1 MFFSMTELYTQI
13 VEIERLLNETQEDCV
28 EIPWEKHHPDYPKS
42 LFNLMRY
49 IAKSNWVYG
58 EYKKHE
64 LKVVMENIN
73 SASLEQIQCAFTRL
87 NRSEKWCTGS
97 WIQVMKDGTLEPLI
111 KRGKELTTPEKSSIN
126 RMLARFSSTKT

>member
-1 MFFSMTELYTQI
+1 MFFSMTELYSQI

-49 IAKSNWVYG
+49 IAKSNWIYG
-58 EYKKHE
+58 DYKKHE
-64 LKVVMENIN
+64 LNVVLESIN
-73 SASLEQIQCAFTRL
+73 SASLEQIQCAITRL

-97 WIQVMKDGTLEPLI
+97 WIQVMKDGTLMPLI
-111 KRGKELTTPEKSSIN
+111 NRGKELTAPNKSFISKLITKIGSI
-126 RMLARFSSTKT
+126 KT